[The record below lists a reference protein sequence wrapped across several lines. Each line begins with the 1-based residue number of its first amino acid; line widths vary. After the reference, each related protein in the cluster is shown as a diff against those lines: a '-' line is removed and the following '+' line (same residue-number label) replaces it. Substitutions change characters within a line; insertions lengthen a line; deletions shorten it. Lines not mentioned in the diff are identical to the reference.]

1 MNDYLPGETAI
12 WQRIEGT
19 LKNVLGSYGY
29 SEIRLPIVE
38 QTPLFKRAIGE
49 VTDVVEKEMYTF
61 EDRNGDSLTLR
72 PEGTAGCV
80 RAGIEHGLLY
90 NQEQR
95 LWYIGPMFRHERPQK
110 GRYRQ
115 FHQLGCE
122 VFGLQGPDIDA
133 ELIMLTARWW
143 RALGISEHV
152 TLELNSIG
160 SLEARANYRDAL
172 VAFLEQHKEKLDED
186 CKRRM
191 YTNPLRV
198 LDSKNPEVQ
207 ALLND
212 APALGDYLDEESREH
227 FAGLCKLLESAG
239 IAYTVN
245 QRLVRGLDYYN
256 RTVFEWVTNS
266 LGSQGTVCAG
276 GRYDG
281 LVEQLGGR
289 ATPAV
294 GFAMGLERLVLLVQ
308 AVNPEFKADPVVD
321 IYLVASGADT
331 QSAAM
336 ALAERLRDELPGVKL
351 MTNHGGGNFK
361 KQFARADKWGAR
373 VAVVLG
379 ESEVANGTAV
389 VKDLRSGEQTAVAQD
404 SVAAHLR
411 TLLEAVKRFF
421 AENGKALAVGVILG
435 VGALIGWRYWNSHQV
450 DSARSASLAYQNAV
464 TAVSEGKP
472 DSIPAAEKFAA
483 ENKNT
488 YGALASLELAQQ
500 FVDKNELEKAA
511 AQLQQGLADTSDENL
526 KAVINL
532 RLARVQVQLKQ
543 ADAALKTLDTIKGE
557 GWAAI
562 VADLRGEALLS
573 KGDKQGARS
582 AWEAGVK
589 SDVTPALSE
598 MMQMKINNL
607 SI

>member
-1 MNDYLPGETAI
+1 MAKNIQAIRGMNDYLPEDTAL
-12 WQRIEGT
+12 WQPIEAA
-19 LKNVLGSYGY
+19 LKQVLTSYGY

-61 EDRNGDSLTLR
+61 DDRNGDSLTLR

-115 FHQLGCE
+115 FHQLGAE
-122 VFGLQGPDIDA
+122 VFGLNGPDVDA
-133 ELIMLTARWW
+133 ELILLTARWW

-152 TLELNSIG
+152 ALELNSIG

-172 VAFLEQHKEKLDED
+172 VAYLEQFKDKLDED

-191 YTNPLRV
+191 YSNPLRV
-198 LDSKNPEVQ
+198 LDSKNPDVQ

-212 APALGDYLDEESREH
+212 APRLSEYLDEESREH
-227 FAGLCKLLESAG
+227 FAGLCKLLDEAD

-245 QRLVRGLDYYN
+245 ERLVRGLDYYN

-266 LGSQGTVCAG
+266 LGAQGTVCAG

-281 LVEQLGGR
+281 LVAQLGGH

-308 AVNPEFKADPVVD
+308 AVNPDFQPQRAVD
-321 IYLVASGADT
+321 VYLISSGEGT

-336 ALAERLRDELPGVKL
+336 RLAEKIRDAYPQVKL
-351 MTNHGGGNFK
+351 MTNYGGGNFK

-373 VAVVLG
+373 VALVLG
-379 ESEVANGTAV
+379 ENEMNAGQVN
-389 VKDLRSGEQTAVAQD
+389 VKNLQSGDQQTLAQD
-404 SVAAHLR
+404 DVAA
-411 TLLEAVKRFF
+411 F
-421 AENGKALAVGVILG
+421 
-435 VGALIGWRYWNSHQV
+435 
-450 DSARSASLAYQNAV
+450 
-464 TAVSEGKP
+464 
-472 DSIPAAEKFAA
+472 
-483 ENKNT
+483 
-488 YGALASLELAQQ
+488 LASMLA
-500 FVDKNELEKAA
+500 
-511 AQLQQGLADTSDENL
+511 
-526 KAVINL
+526 
-532 RLARVQVQLKQ
+532 
-543 ADAALKTLDTIKGE
+543 
-557 GWAAI
+557 
-562 VADLRGEALLS
+562 
-573 KGDKQGARS
+573 
-582 AWEAGVK
+582 
-589 SDVTPALSE
+589 
-598 MMQMKINNL
+598 
-607 SI
+607 